1 MSTPLFAVNLPETAT
16 IVRVL
21 GAVVGITGILLC
33 LRVIFV
39 KPANLTSSR
48 LIKLGVVTLPAVAFF
63 KLLAFGGLIVAP
75 AGALTVANYHVF
87 VGVEKVQGC
96 ASCHIMRP
104 MVNDMHE
111 PSSDTL
117 AARHYRNKWIAE
129 DQCYHCHTDYGLSG
143 SLEAKMEGFRHLA
156 RYTTHTYPEPV
167 RLRGEYLNQ
176 NCLNCHRGTALFD
189 AVSSHRTIGDELS
202 DNRMTCLNCHGLA
215 HPSPAQRTPGSPD
228 YARLMREEKR

>member
-1 MSTPLFAVNLPETAT
+1 MSLPEMAT

-21 GAVVGITGILLC
+21 GAVLGIAGILLC
-33 LRVIFV
+33 LRVLFV
-39 KPANLTSSR
+39 KRTDLTSSR
-48 LIKLGVVTLPAVAFF
+48 LIKLGVVTLPAFAFL
-63 KLLAFGGLIVAP
+63 KLVAFGGLIVAP
-75 AGALTVANYHVF
+75 TGAVAVANYHVF

-104 MVNDMHE
+104 MVNDMHD

-117 AARHYRNKWIAE
+117 AARHFRNKWIAE

-143 SLEAKMEGFRHLA
+143 SLQAKMEGFRHLA

-176 NCLNCHRGTALFD
+176 NCLNCHGKTALFE
-189 AVSSHRTIGDELS
+189 AVASHHTVGDDLS

-215 HPSPAQRTPGSPD
+215 HPSPAQRTPGSRD
-228 YARLMREEKR
+228 YARLMEEEKR

>member
-1 MSTPLFAVNLPETAT
+1 MNALPFAFTLPETGT

-21 GAVVGITGILLC
+21 GALFGVGGILLC
-33 LRVIFV
+33 LRLVRL
-39 KPANLTSSR
+39 KTTDLTSTG
-48 LIKLGVVTLPAVAFF
+48 LIKLGVVTLPAVAFY

-75 AGALTVANYHVF
+75 AGATVLANYHVF
-87 VGVEKVQGC
+87 EGTKKVEGC
-96 ASCHIMRP
+96 ASCHIMDP
-104 MVNDMHE
+104 MVNDMRD

-143 SLEAKMEGFRHLA
+143 TLAAKMEGYRHLS

-167 RLRGEYLNQ
+167 RLRGTYINQ
-176 NCLNCHRGTALFD
+176 NCLNCHQGTAVFV
-189 AVSSHRTIGDELS
+189 AVSSHHTVERELKN
-202 DNRMTCLNCHGLA
+202 DTMNCLNCHGLA

-228 YARLMREEKR
+228 YARLMGEEKR

>member
-21 GAVVGITGILLC
+21 GAVLGIAGILIC
-33 LRVIFV
+33 LRILFV
-39 KPANLTSSR
+39 KPAALTSSR

-75 AGALTVANYHVF
+75 AGAVTVANYHVF

-104 MVNDMHE
+104 MVNDMHD

-117 AARHYRNKWIAE
+117 AARHYCNKWIAE

-167 RLRGEYLNQ
+167 RLRGEYLNH

-189 AVSSHRTIGDELS
+189 AVSSHRTVGDDLN

-228 YARLMREEKR
+228 YARLMGEEKR

>member
-1 MSTPLFAVNLPETAT
+1 MSALLFAVSLPETAT

-21 GAVVGITGILLC
+21 GAVFGIAGILLC
-33 LRVIFV
+33 LRILFL
-39 KPANLTSSR
+39 KPAEATSTR

-75 AGALTVANYHVF
+75 AGTVAVANYHVF
-87 VGVEKVQGC
+87 VGVEKVEGC
-96 ASCHIMRP
+96 NSCHIMRP
-104 MVNDMHE
+104 MVNDMRD
-111 PSSDTL
+111 PSSDNL

-167 RLRGEYLNQ
+167 RLRGRYLNQ
-176 NCLNCHRGTALFD
+176 NCLNCHRGTSLFE
-189 AVSSHRTIGDELS
+189 AVASHHTVWDELS
-202 DNRMTCLNCHGLA
+202 ADQMECLNCHGLA
-215 HPSPAQRTPGSPD
+215 HPSPAQRTPGSSD
-228 YARLMREEKR
+228 YARLMGEEKR